1 VDRLIVF
8 ETVEMNVVLGAG
20 LSIATV
26 YFASFLR
33 GDDYSPSFFLFSC
46 YSILMLTCFLGDLSM
61 PTMNL
66 ACQMWML
73 MQN

>member
-26 YFASFLR
+26 YFASFL
-33 GDDYSPSFFLFSC
+33 
-46 YSILMLTCFLGDLSM
+46 
-61 PTMNL
+61 
-66 ACQMWML
+66 
-73 MQN
+73 